1 MSKTIRFLNVPE
13 DLKKLLT
20 KKENEDKVITSRM
33 LFSKD
38 NNSLEPSTIL
48 EINKI
53 IESFMDFYIF
63 LNGNTSKINDSKNLN
78 HSIKTA
84 HLGNVTFNWNISRIY
99 KKE

>member
-1 MSKTIRFLNVPE
+1 MNVPE
-13 DLKKLLT
+13 DLKNLLI
-20 KKENEDKVITSRM
+20 KKENEDKVKTSRM

-48 EINKI
+48 EITKK
-53 IESFMDFYIF
+53 IESFMDFSIY

-78 HSIKTA
+78 DSIKTV
-84 HLGNVTFNWNISRIY
+84 HFCNITFNWNISRIY

>member
-1 MSKTIRFLNVPE
+1 MTLF
-13 DLKKLLT
+13 
-20 KKENEDKVITSRM
+20 

-48 EINKI
+48 EVNKK
-53 IESFMDFYIF
+53 IECFMNFSIH
-63 LNGNTSKINDSKNLN
+63 LNGNTCKINDSKNLN